1 MAKTPNKP
9 HLPTEKK
16 APTLMQSSHSEPEQL
31 YPKQLPWVTDGCWKT
46 GVAGV
51 IAIVLLAYYYHAE
64 KVLHEGLTIMG
75 YMLTNTKHESIFA
88 ACIAV
93 SLCMIIVETV
103 RLYRFYGR
111 HYIVVDPLLKSRQ
124 YSAFLLQAV
133 KKYVL
138 LLLLFLFTKFAYHNI
153 PEYGFNNSAAFYQSW
168 FNALEGLWQIFLFCG
183 LPYIAITRAF
193 RFNAQADQKD
203 LATLTQRILL
213 FVFQPLAL
221 RMGAERTQFTSND
234 KNALLGYMVKFF
246 FCPVIT
252 LFFADNFS
260 NLVNNFDYLFG
271 GFIEH
276 IKNGTY
282 SMALFAADMGNVST
296 AFIFTID
303 VGLAW
308 VGYVVS
314 SRWLDNQ
321 TVTAEPTLLGWV
333 VCLIS
338 YPPFRAVPGWLF
350 IAPGEDLYKNL
361 PSPNLVF
368 IFGFMMIVSYFV
380 YMLPTIWFGARFSN
394 LTNRG
399 IIRKGPFAI
408 VRHPAYAAKN
418 FAWWCVGFPTA
429 IYTGF
434 TIGATEGFLLFIGL
448 ICLTG
453 VYYLRAITEERH
465 LMPDPNYQEYCEQV
479 RYRFIPKIY

>member
-1 MAKTPNKP
+1 MPNINHKNRDSLVKNGSP
-9 HLPTEKK
+9 HP
-16 APTLMQSSHSEPEQL
+16 MQSNPDKTTQA
-31 YPKQLPWVTDGCWKT
+31 WATDGCWIT

-51 IAIVLLAYYYHAE
+51 ISIILLAYYFHAE
-64 KVLHEGLTIMG
+64 KVLHDGLSLMG
-75 YMLTNTKHESIFA
+75 YSLTSTKHGSIFA
-88 ACIAV
+88 ACIAI
-93 SLCMIIVETV
+93 SLCMMVVETI
-103 RLYRFYGR
+103 RLWRFYGR
-111 HYIVVDPLLKSRQ
+111 DYIALDPLLKSHR
-124 YSAFLLQAV
+124 YTAFLLQVV
-133 KKYVL
+133 KKYIL
-138 LLLLFLFTKFAYHNI
+138 LLLLLLFTKFAYHTI
-153 PEYGFNNSAAFYQSW
+153 PEYGFKNSAAYYQAW
-168 FNALEGLWQIFLFCG
+168 FNALDGLWNIYLYCG
-183 LPYIAITRAF
+183 LPYIALTRAF
-193 RFNAQADQKD
+193 RFDAQADEND
-203 LATLTQRILL
+203 LAAFTQRIVL
-213 FVFQPLAL
+213 FMCRPLAVRL
-221 RMGAERTQFTSND
+221 GAQPAQFTSKD
-234 KNALLGYMVKFF
+234 KKAALGFLVKFF

-252 LFFADNFS
+252 IFFADNFS

-271 GFIEH
+271 GLIDH
-276 IKNGTY
+276 LKNGTY
-282 SMALFAADMGNVST
+282 SQAIFATDVGNVST

-338 YPPFRAVPGWLF
+338 YPPFRAIPGWLF
-350 IAPGEDLYKNL
+350 IAPGEDLYKMM
-361 PSPNLVF
+361 PNSILVS

-418 FAWWCVGFPTA
+418 FAWWCVGFPAALYVGVTMDF
-429 IYTGF
+429 I
-434 TIGATEGFLLFIGL
+434 EGIVFFIGL

-465 LMPDPNYQEYCEQV
+465 LLTDPKYQEYCQQV
-479 RYRFIPKIY
+479 KYRFFPGIY